1 MTTTDPVYLI
11 DGTAYI
17 YRAYHAIAPLSNK
30 KGLPTNAIYGFTNIL
45 LRVIKEKNPRFMA
58 IAFDVKGPTFRHKIF
73 PDYKANRPPMPKDLA
88 PQIPYAKKI
97 VQANGILCLEMA
109 GVEAD
114 DVIATAA
121 RSFEKIGRPV
131 VVVSGDKDLLQLVS
145 DTVTFWDPMNDRT
158 MTPQAVHD
166 KYNVPPAKLLD
177 LFSLIG
183 DKSDNVP
190 GVPGVGPKTAE
201 KLINEYGSLE
211 NLFDNLAKISKKKL
225 KENLTANRE
234 QAFFSRELILLKEDL
249 NIPTSLES
257 YQLPGP
263 DVTTLRELYRELE
276 FSRLLKSL
284 PAQDL
289 NKEGFKLIQT
299 DNELNQLTELIKK
312 AEILVIDTETTS
324 LDSLT
329 ADMVGISIC
338 TGTDQAFYIPLGH
351 LDSDSNLL
359 KNQLDTE
366 TVLNRLRPFLTAP
379 DLPKIYH
386 NLKFDYQILET
397 HGVRPAGI
405 LWDTIIASY
414 LLDPSRRS
422 HKLDDLCLEHLD
434 RRLTSFK
441 EVTKDDKRENCFA
454 YVALEDAKDYA
465 CEDVLAT
472 LLLWDL
478 FRPRLESLNLWSL
491 FYDVEMAL
499 IPILSEMERTGVIV
513 NSALLKEISAEFS
526 DKISEMEEKIYHL
539 AGGPFNINS
548 PRQVSEILF
557 DRLKLPHGRKTKTG
571 YSTDV
576 KVLEKLSAYHDLPA
590 LVMTHRNL
598 AKLKSTYT
606 DKLSGLINQRTSRV
620 HTSFNQTVTVT
631 GRLSSSNPNLQNIP
645 IRTPEGQ
652 RIREAFIPPDGH
664 LFLSADYSQIDLRV
678 LAHYSQD
685 AALLKAFGAGDDV
698 HNMTASE
705 IFRVNPEFIA
715 PEMRRVA
722 KTINFGI
729 VYGMSAFGLA
739 GQLNLSRKE
748 ARTFIDRYFDHYS
761 GVKRFMDDIVHQARE
776 KGFVTTLLNRRRPL
790 PEIKSP
796 NKNRR
801 EFAERTAIN
810 TPIQGTAADIIKL
823 AMIKVDRELKKTK
836 LNSVSVLQIHDE
848 LIFEVPESEIE
859 QTAALVRDAMESV
872 INLDVPLIVNISTGK
887 SLADV

>member
-491 FYDVEMAL
+491 FYDHPHIIRNGAD
-499 IPILSEMERTGVIV
+499 RC
-513 NSALLKEISAEFS
+513 NCEFS
-526 DKISEMEEKIYHL
+526 APQRDISRIQRQNL
-539 AGGPFNINS
+539 RDGG
-548 PRQVSEILF
+548 E
-557 DRLKLPHGRKTKTG
+557 
-571 YSTDV
+571 
-576 KVLEKLSAYHDLPA
+576 DLPPC
-590 LVMTHRNL
+590 R
-598 AKLKSTYT
+598 
-606 DKLSGLINQRTSRV
+606 RTV
-620 HTSFNQTVTVT
+620 
-631 GRLSSSNPNLQNIP
+631 
-645 IRTPEGQ
+645 
-652 RIREAFIPPDGH
+652 
-664 LFLSADYSQIDLRV
+664 
-678 LAHYSQD
+678 
-685 AALLKAFGAGDDV
+685 
-698 HNMTASE
+698 
-705 IFRVNPEFIA
+705 
-715 PEMRRVA
+715 
-722 KTINFGI
+722 
-729 VYGMSAFGLA
+729 
-739 GQLNLSRKE
+739 
-748 ARTFIDRYFDHYS
+748 
-761 GVKRFMDDIVHQARE
+761 
-776 KGFVTTLLNRRRPL
+776 
-790 PEIKSP
+790 
-796 NKNRR
+796 
-801 EFAERTAIN
+801 
-810 TPIQGTAADIIKL
+810 
-823 AMIKVDRELKKTK
+823 
-836 LNSVSVLQIHDE
+836 
-848 LIFEVPESEIE
+848 
-859 QTAALVRDAMESV
+859 
-872 INLDVPLIVNISTGK
+872 
-887 SLADV
+887 